1 MAFKAK
7 DLHFEK
13 TEPPFLRR
21 LRAEQAGKNLDDRH
35 ERATP
40 RPKRLKRD
48 GDSDEDEPT
57 YVVEESNDTL
67 SKAEYE
73 AMAAAGKSTAAL
85 SNADPGTS
93 ASQSVT
99 SHAEEAAHDAKDDP
113 VPERARV
120 KQHVADAGTGPRKRK
135 AVRVAGGGGGAEEG
149 DGRAG
154 GGPDRKIKKKAK
166 AVKLSF
172 RGDE

>member
-13 TEPPFLRR
+13 NDPPFLRR

-85 SNADPGTS
+85 CNAGPGTS

-99 SHAEEAAHDAKDDP
+99 SHAEEAEHDAKDDP

-120 KQHVADAGTGPRKRK
+120 KQHVADAGPGPRKRK
-135 AVRVAGGGGGAEEG
+135 AVRVAGGGGAEEG

-154 GGPDRKIKKKAK
+154 GGAHRKVKKKTK